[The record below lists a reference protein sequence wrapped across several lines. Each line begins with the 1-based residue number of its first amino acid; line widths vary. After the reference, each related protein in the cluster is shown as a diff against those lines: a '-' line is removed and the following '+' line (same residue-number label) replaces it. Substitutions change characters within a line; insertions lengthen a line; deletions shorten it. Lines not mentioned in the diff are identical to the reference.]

1 MQVAVTDYGR
11 LFAVEEV
18 LLLLSF
24 ENQLSL
30 DIKRRLLVFCSR
42 LDY

>member
-11 LFAVEEV
+11 LSAVEEV

-24 ENQLSL
+24 ESQLSL
-30 DIKRRLLVFCSR
+30 DIKRRLGVFSSR